1 MDQNNEIPPMLEK
14 KPERDSSSSLVAVLL
29 IAAVILIGV
38 VYFWMNRAADVLV
51 PEDQMIES
59 IEEQSS
65 SDAFSDIEADLN
77 ATDLE
82 NIDYDL
88 SEENFTSS

>member
-29 IAAVILIGV
+29 IAAVILIGA

-88 SEENFTSS
+88 SEENYTSS